1 MKCYEFYM
9 IIKFAADIYLTHSTI
24 SMCLISTYC
33 TVPNYLTRTAH
44 HAYFWLAIWKDTIWE
59 LLRKIITT
67 PKSNTI
73 DDLYAGMSLDKLLTV
88 SSPQWNSHSTLYLF
102 IVSFYFFND
111 VFLYF
116 VSLFKEALSEE
127 ASLLTAQQTIRNPI
141 HSSNITDKIRCFTN
155 YEPRYNRQRSLSS
168 RIIYEATK
176 SGNTSFETQQLLESG
191 LKSKSGI
198 FFFNIFHFF

>member
-1 MKCYEFYM
+1 MEFSQYFVPIYCFFLFFCYY
-9 IIKFAADIYLTHSTI
+9 
-24 SMCLISTYC
+24 
-33 TVPNYLTRTAH
+33 
-44 HAYFWLAIWKDTIWE
+44 
-59 LLRKIITT
+59 
-67 PKSNTI
+67 
-73 DDLYAGMSLDKLLTV
+73 
-88 SSPQWNSHSTLYLF
+88 
-102 IVSFYFFND
+102 

-116 VSLFKEALSEE
+116 VSLFIEALSEE